1 MRKESTE
8 ASSNCFENF
17 EIDLPVHG
25 KEKVEKINAEVV
37 TTEQILGWSDVA
49 QRKLKTE
56 LEHLISV
63 GFPKISEK
71 DQRMYVGFFFR
82 RLSGNFHGQTI
93 LFRNERNELIAGIVF
108 DFGNVEYEGKT
119 IKTIYSILR
128 VISKEYQTSGLAQFM
143 GAKVLMELQP
153 DILLLTAYQ
162 SSAIH
167 AYIRLYEKR
176 IITGFEIYP
185 RLEQTDGK
193 DALVTVPF
201 KDIDLVMHIFKQV
214 FPGVVS
220 YDQERINHVLSNLT
234 VFMIRKNDHGDAY
247 DFNPWE
253 KNGRKDKIAEAL
265 GLTDKDGVLVTLK
278 KIIER

>member
-8 ASSNCFENF
+8 VSSNCFENF

-25 KEKVEKINAEVV
+25 KEKRERIEAEVI
-37 TTEQILGWSDVA
+37 TTEQILSWSDES
-49 QRKLKTE
+49 QKKLKTE
-56 LEHLISV
+56 LERLISIA
-63 GFPKISEK
+63 FPKMPEK
-71 DQRMYVGFFFR
+71 DQNEFVEKFFR
-82 RLSGNFHGQTI
+82 RLRCDFHRQAI

-128 VISKEYQTSGLAQFM
+128 VISKEYQASGLAQFM

-162 SSAIH
+162 SSALH

-176 IITGFEIYP
+176 IIADFEVYP
-185 RLEQTDGK
+185 RLEQIDGK
-193 DALVTVPF
+193 DVLVTVPF
-201 KDIDLVMHIFKQV
+201 KDIDFVMHIFKQM
-214 FPGVVS
+214 FPGVIN
-220 YDQERINHVLSNLT
+220 YDQERIDKAIRNLT
-234 VFMIRKNDHGDAY
+234 VLMTRKNDHEEVY

-253 KNGRKDKIAEAL
+253 KHGRKDKLAEAL
-265 GLTDKDGVLVTLK
+265 GLTYKDGVVVMFK